1 MNIGVSSHDQT
12 FMPEKIQVSGAV
24 LDILPRTSPG
34 TLKLT
39 FSGIFFI
46 KKILIYNL

>member
-24 LDILPRTSPG
+24 LCILRSTY
-34 TLKLT
+34 
-39 FSGIFFI
+39 
-46 KKILIYNL
+46 LIPET